1 VKVITTPQKRQARD
15 GAPPEAVTGD
25 RKGTFEAIRHAQEK
39 SKDPAAFS
47 KWLEEEPAFAKF
59 HATPEF
65 RALFAA
71 PPEPH

>member
-1 VKVITTPQKRQARD
+1 M
-15 GAPPEAVTGD
+15 TGD
-25 RKGTFEAIRHAQEK
+25 RKGAFEAIRRAKEK

-59 HATPEF
+59 HDTPEF

-71 PPEPH
+71 PPEPR